1 MKTTTIVSGLVAVG
15 WAFVLSAEP
24 LVINKAQTAVLDPA
38 DWDKVIAGELYFDAT
53 RPLLI
58 RFPEMAEAVH
68 KRLAA
73 GEQVVRLELV
83 LEWER
88 QEGAGP
94 QRGRSGWGADE
105 QYAADPGEWHV
116 VGHALL
122 KPWGVGGDVGG
133 PTFNA
138 HIGGVGFWARG
149 GAAAD
154 GIDRCGITVGP
165 LPLYQHRGK
174 KGEAPPCATGLLLK
188 GFKAVPQVYLNR
200 VEVKA
205 EAAGDATWRIVF

>member
-1 MKTTTIVSGLVAVG
+1 M
-15 WAFVLSAEP
+15 
-24 LVINKAQTAVLDPA
+24 
-38 DWDKVIAGELYFDAT
+38 
-53 RPLLI
+53 
-58 RFPEMAEAVH
+58 
-68 KRLAA
+68 
-73 GEQVVRLELV
+73 
-83 LEWER
+83 
-88 QEGAGP
+88 
-94 QRGRSGWGADE
+94 
-105 QYAADPGEWHV
+105 
-116 VGHALL
+116 
-122 KPWGVGGDVGG
+122 GG